1 MSDNSTAT
9 TPVDSREAQQ
19 GKGMRVSGE
28 PGSELAAPPVG
39 TSPASAANDAAGERP
54 GGPDIDRDLHRL
66 LAGAVTDHL
75 ERAAALLR
83 QDPTVDA
90 LLLGAGG
97 AAKVIAVLST
107 AATRIGVCAAAFR
120 GGPGHP
126 GAARVGLH
134 GQRRRLQAGTAT
146 QRIVVTAPRYHGA
159 LAPRLRG

>member
-107 AATRIGVCAAAFR
+107 AATRIGVPLPSEAVQAIQ
-120 GGPGHP
+120 
-126 GAARVGLH
+126 GLH
-134 GQRRRLQAGTAT
+134 VWAFTVRDDAYKQGLPPSGSS
-146 QRIVVTAPRYHGA
+146 
-159 LAPRLRG
+159 